1 MPTSLSVREA
11 LTTLLGE
18 RVEQLDL
25 SAYDA
30 SQHTSLYAIDDL
42 VRVLAQPLID
52 PRQTTPGT
60 ATNTR

>member
-1 MPTSLSVREA
+1 
-11 LTTLLGE
+11 
-18 RVEQLDL
+18 LDL